1 MMEVFHAN
9 FNLRHNEL
17 RMRRGKKAI
26 VEILN
31 ETSPES
37 ENFEIS
43 EVSVKL
49 NE

>member
-1 MMEVFHAN
+1 MVEVFRTN
-9 FNLRHNEL
+9 CNLRHNEL

-26 VEILN
+26 VGFKRDFAG
-31 ETSPES
+31 S